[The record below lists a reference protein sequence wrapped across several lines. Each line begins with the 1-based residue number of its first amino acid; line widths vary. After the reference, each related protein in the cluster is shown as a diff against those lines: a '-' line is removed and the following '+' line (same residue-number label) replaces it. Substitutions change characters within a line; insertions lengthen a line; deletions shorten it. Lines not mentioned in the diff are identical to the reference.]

1 MDLVFPQGKSVE
13 ISFKVG
19 IAGTAV
25 SPQSVFVSLARDG
38 KITSFNATK
47 VGDEY
52 KALIEYPGHM
62 LGVGDVDFSINV
74 KVNDRIF
81 TPFKSVANV
90 VATEIAFKE
99 IEPEVTPEIA
109 VEVTTEEK
117 IEPTIEPTIEPA
129 IAEPKPKQITAKDLN
144 FEAKPEI
151 VKPAKKSLMKMIEPV
166 QAVKPIQ
173 PTILKPKV
181 AEDTAPKFSIKKLK
195 VIFK

>member
-1 MDLVFPQGKSVE
+1 MDLIFPQGKSVE

-38 KITSFNATK
+38 KITSFSAVK
-47 VGDEY
+47 EGDEY
-52 KALIEYPGHM
+52 KATIDYPGHM

-90 VATEIAFKE
+90 VAAEIAFKE
-99 IEPEVTPEIA
+99 IEPEATPEIA
-109 VEVTTEEK
+109 VATEEK
-117 IEPTIEPTIEPA
+117 NEPVVSE
-129 IAEPKPKQITAKDLN
+129 PKQITAKDLN

-166 QAVKPIQ
+166 QAAKPIQ

-181 AEDTAPKFSIKKLK
+181 TEDTAPKFSIKKIK